1 MAQDTQTYPGGS
13 APPKAGTKSDSLMWR
28 LVKDG
33 FRTQGWTYAIAVAA
47 MVAVSASSAMTAWVM
62 EKIID
67 ALTEPDNRA
76 GVAFVSLLVMAI
88 FATKGIASY
97 VQTVAMA
104 KAGNRIVAVQQSR
117 LFEKLMR
124 QDVSFFT
131 MTESSNILMR
141 VTQSAQAARALID
154 LMVQSLIRDF
164 LTLIGLVA
172 VMVYQQPVL
181 SMVSLVVGPIALL
194 GVRMILKRV
203 RNITAQEM
211 SSLAEIMKVMQE
223 SSTGI
228 RVIKIFALE
237 GRMGDRMDSAV
248 RAVEHRAN
256 SIIRLQAITA
266 PLMETLSGF
275 AIALVVWVSA
285 IGVFGG
291 QPTTPGQLMSFV
303 TALLMAYEPA
313 KRLMRMRIAV
323 EQNMVGVRMMFEL
336 LDQQETMTEKPDA
349 VALKPGPGRVEL
361 AGVGF
366 AYRDNQTVL
375 SAIDLTFA
383 AGKTTALV
391 GPSGS
396 GKSTL
401 LNLVMRLYD
410 PATGAVL
417 IDGQD
422 LRDVTYSSL
431 RDRMSF
437 VGQDTFLF
445 STTVLEN
452 IRISRPDATEE
463 EVFAAA
469 RAAHAHEFIQTLPN
483 GYDTPVGENGAF
495 LSGGQRQR
503 LAIARAILRRGEI
516 LLLDEA
522 TSALDATSEAYVKD
536 ALKTLTKGV
545 TTIVIAH
552 RLSTIIEADCIVVMD
567 QGRVAETGSA
577 AELLQQDGLFRD
589 LFQKQF
595 GGAELVGL
603 PRDER

>member
-452 IRISRPDATEE
+452 IRISRPEATEE